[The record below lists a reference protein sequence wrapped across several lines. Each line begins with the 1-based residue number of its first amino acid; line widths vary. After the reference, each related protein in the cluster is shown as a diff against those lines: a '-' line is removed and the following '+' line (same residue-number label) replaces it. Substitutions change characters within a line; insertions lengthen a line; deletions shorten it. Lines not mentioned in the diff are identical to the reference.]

1 MRPTHL
7 FFFYEFF
14 LPTQLL
20 RPTLILG
27 TPEYIAVTSS
37 ASKLQIFKVRPGR
50 DLNPD
55 LPRESLNIGILTHV
69 GGSGSNSCQAKL

>member
-50 DLNPD
+50 DLNPG
-55 LPRESLNIGILTHV
+55 LTRESLDIG
-69 GGSGSNSCQAKL
+69 K